1 MGGAHRPLCDCPTEV
16 VTVDQ
21 GEFLRYCRLHEPAA
35 AGDYPIPVR
44 KLLVERCDSLERQY
58 GVQVIAKEA

>member
-1 MGGAHRPLCDCPTEV
+1 V